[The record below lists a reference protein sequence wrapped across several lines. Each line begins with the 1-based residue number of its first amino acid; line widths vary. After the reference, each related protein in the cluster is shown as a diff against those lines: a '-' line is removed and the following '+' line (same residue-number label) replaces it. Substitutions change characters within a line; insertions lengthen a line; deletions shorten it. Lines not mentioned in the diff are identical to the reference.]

1 MVKEYEVRETLE
13 EASELISTLSGN
25 PTSWL
30 SWVVYF
36 LGQLERQAMDV
47 NPTHQQRYE
56 EMLSMLQD
64 SIHSRRR
71 TGGW

>member
-1 MVKEYEVRETLE
+1 MVKEYEVREILE
-13 EASELISTLSGN
+13 EASDLIAKLSGN
-25 PTSWL
+25 PTTWL
-30 SWVVYF
+30 SWVTYF
-36 LGQLERQAMDV
+36 LGQLEGQAMDV
-47 NPTHQQRYE
+47 NPSHQQRYE